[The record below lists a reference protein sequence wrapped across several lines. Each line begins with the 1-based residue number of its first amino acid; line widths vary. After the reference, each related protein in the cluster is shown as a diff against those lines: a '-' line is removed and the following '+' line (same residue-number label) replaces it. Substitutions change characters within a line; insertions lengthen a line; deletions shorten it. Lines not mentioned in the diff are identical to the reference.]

1 MKMGPW
7 EPQENALRIKKK
19 VERRLD
25 RILDVKHPE
34 KVERRLDR
42 VPDVRHLGGMAAE
55 KNFGCETSGWNG
67 SGEEFWMRDIQVEW
81 RRRRIPDVR
90 HPDEVERGYE

>member
-1 MKMGPW
+1 MGPW

-25 RILDVKHPE
+25 RILDVRHPE

-42 VPDVRHLGGMAAE
+42 VPDVRHPGGMAAE
-55 KNFGCETSGWNG
+55 KNSGCETSGWNVG
-67 SGEEFWMRDIQVEW
+67 GEEFRM
-81 RRRRIPDVR
+81 
-90 HPDEVERGYE
+90 